1 MLMGT
6 ILTAA
11 IIAYG
16 APGNTAAD
24 YRLAGIEPV
33 VTPPD
38 FRLLMDELGLT
49 DQDADT
55 ASMLMDDYADSM
67 RSVLAELGQQR
78 ADDRQRLDLAIDGR
92 IRISP
97 EELRGIRLSLRT
109 AVQASWTVADGKLAE
124 LVEWATLISPL
135 TPEAQHDAIAQF
147 HRRVFLRES
156 SNDALV
162 DLARLIEA
170 GQTEELDGLPPE
182 QLDEALQQWKIAAA
196 HFAKE
201 DALAVRQRRLADDV
215 ASLRQQTSVR
225 EQLSKQAAQGW
236 LGRMRVHDAGT
247 DAIAVVIVQ
256 TKGSEAAATWRRRV
270 RQACFPDVSGN
281 IDAEVAARW
290 VIANGSETQQH
301 DAARCLAQS
310 QDSLESLRVEAV
322 RLLREGRSIGVDLAH
337 EAAAG
342 IEKASQLRMQYLRN
356 SGERSLLAQ
365 EVLDCVQRGLTEG
378 QRAAIRRVLVAGQ

>member
-6 ILTAA
+6 ILATA
-11 IIAYG
+11 IIAHG
-16 APGNTAAD
+16 SPGNTAVD

-67 RSVLAELGQQR
+67 RSVLVELGQQR
-78 ADDRQRLDLAIDGR
+78 ADDRQRLDSAIDGR

-135 TPEAQHDAIAQF
+135 TPEAQRDAIAQF

-215 ASLRQQTSVR
+215 ASLQRQTSVR
-225 EQLSKQAAQGW
+225 EQLGKQAAQGW
-236 LGRMRVHDAGT
+236 LDRMRVHDAGM
-247 DAIAVVIVQ
+247 DAIAVIVAQ

-290 VIANGSETQQH
+290 VIANGSQTQQD
-301 DAARCLAQS
+301 DAARCLAQA

-322 RLLREGRSIGVDLAH
+322 RLLREGRAIGVDLAH

-378 QRAAIRRVLVAGQ
+378 QRAAIRRVLIADQ